1 MEIVKQK
8 GSKQSDYLFKFD
20 EYVKGWEQFV
30 FVDIKNNLPVIT
42 EIRWVKSN
50 DEHEVEL
57 NSTTYRELPIGDVKE
72 RVSSYIELESMDFK
86 EGNKTITDLDY
97 KDILELANNYIH
109 LYPVIETKWKDE
121 RNALVYV
128 SYYLLELNSY
138 FNDSLHWENKE
149 LDLHSRISK
158 RLGLS
163 KSNSIQILNRL
174 KEAGY
179 LRSTDSTVSLI
190 PTIKYVNSILNIVSE
205 PKKFV
210 EKIYKA
216 FSNAYKKYEAKVWDH
231 WEDYYYSYTYLEN
244 VETFM
249 VLGTEYYD
257 DSKDEQLAQLKQDEF
272 DNLSFEEVCDIL
284 SYLELWDIDEHINN
298 KYVGSINGDLSVEFR
313 IDDSYLKEIRKS
325 NKYKNDME
333 LAMDE
338 KLIDEIFKDLNIDN
352 YFELKDIE
360 SKWAEQA
367 EGKKVSGNLNQGY
380 DEDEAPF

>member
-30 FVDIKNNLPVIT
+30 FVDIKNNIPVISQ
-42 EIRWVKSN
+42 IRWVKSN
-50 DEHEVEL
+50 EDEEVEL

-72 RVSSYIELESMDFK
+72 RVASYIALESMDFK

-97 KDILELANNYIH
+97 KDILELAYNYIH
-109 LYPVIETKWKDE
+109 LYPVIETRWKDE

-138 FNDSLHWENKE
+138 FNYRKSDWFDYLK
-149 LDLHSRISK
+149 LDLHSRISN
-158 RLGLS
+158 RLGIS

-179 LRSTDSTVSLI
+179 LKATDTTVSLI
-190 PTIKYVNSILNIVSE
+190 PTIKFVNNILNIVSG
-205 PKKFV
+205 PKKFY
-210 EKIYKA
+210 EKLDKA
-216 FSNAYKKYEAKVWDH
+216 FWDAYKEFEGDIRVY
-231 WEDYYYSYTYLEN
+231 WEDNYYDPYDRSEH
-244 VETFM
+244 FI
-249 VLGTEYYD
+249 VLGTEYFD
-257 DSKDEQLAQLKQDEF
+257 DSEDEEQAELKEEEF
-272 DNLSFEEVCDIL
+272 SELGVDDICDIL
-284 SYLELWDIDEHINN
+284 STLELWDMDEHINN
-298 KYVGSINGDLSVEFR
+298 KYVISIDSNLSVKFN

-367 EGKKVSGNLNQGY
+367 EGKVVSGNTKQVY

>member
-1 MEIVKQK
+1 MEVVKQK

-30 FVDIKNNLPVIT
+30 YVDVKNNIPLIT

-50 DEHEVEL
+50 KDEEVEL
-57 NSTTYRELPIGDVKE
+57 NSTIYRELPIGDVKE
-72 RVSSYIELESMDFK
+72 RVSSYIAIESIDFK

-97 KDILELANNYIH
+97 EDILELAYNYIH
-109 LYPVIETKWKDE
+109 LYPVIETKWKEE

-138 FNDSLHWENKE
+138 FNYRKSDWLDYLQ

-158 RLGLS
+158 RLGIS

-174 KEAGY
+174 KEGGY
-179 LRSTDSTVSLI
+179 LKSIDTTVSLI
-190 PTIKYVNSILNIVSE
+190 PTIKFVNSLLSIVSG
-205 PKKFV
+205 PKKFY
-210 EKIYKA
+210 EKLDKA
-216 FSNAYKKYEAKVWDH
+216 YWDAYQKFEGDIRVY
-231 WEDYYYSYTYLEN
+231 WEDNYYHSYEHKN
-244 VETFM
+244 SFI

-257 DSKDEQLAQLKQDEF
+257 DSEDEELAELKEEEF
-272 DNLSFEEVCDIL
+272 SELSFEDVCDIL
-284 SYLELWDIDEHINN
+284 ELLDLWSINDYIKN
-298 KYVGSINGDLSVEFR
+298 KYVISIDNSLSVKFQ
-313 IDDSYLKEIRKS
+313 IDENHLNEIRKS

-360 SKWAEQA
+360 TKWAEQA
-367 EGKKVSGNLNQGY
+367 EGKKVPEKKNQII

>member
-1 MEIVKQK
+1 MEVVKQK

-30 FVDIKNNLPVIT
+30 YVDVKNNIPLIT

-50 DEHEVEL
+50 KDEEVEL
-57 NSTTYRELPIGDVKE
+57 NSTIYRELPIGDVKE
-72 RVSSYIELESMDFK
+72 RVSSYIAIESIDFK

-97 KDILELANNYIH
+97 EDILELAYNYIH
-109 LYPVIETKWKDE
+109 LYPVIETKWKEE

-138 FNDSLHWENKE
+138 FNYRKSDWLDYLQ

-158 RLGLS
+158 RLGIS

-174 KEAGY
+174 KEGGY
-179 LRSTDSTVSLI
+179 LKSIDTTVSLI
-190 PTIKYVNSILNIVSE
+190 PTIKFVNSLLSIVSG
-205 PKKFV
+205 PKKFY
-210 EKIYKA
+210 EKLDKA
-216 FSNAYKKYEAKVWDH
+216 YWDAYQEFEGDIRVY
-231 WEDYYYSYTYLEN
+231 WEDNYYDSYEHKN
-244 VETFM
+244 SFI

-257 DSKDEQLAQLKQDEF
+257 DSEDEELAELKEEEF
-272 DNLSFEEVCDIL
+272 SELSFEDVCDIL
-284 SYLELWDIDEHINN
+284 ELLDLWSINDYIKN
-298 KYVGSINGDLSVEFR
+298 KYVISIDNSLSVKFQ
-313 IDDSYLKEIRKS
+313 IDDNHLNEIRKS

-360 SKWAEQA
+360 TKWAEQA
-367 EGKKVSGNLNQGY
+367 EGKKVPEKKNQII

>member
-1 MEIVKQK
+1 MEVVKQK

-30 FVDIKNNLPVIT
+30 YVDVKNNIPLIT

-50 DEHEVEL
+50 KDEEVEL
-57 NSTTYRELPIGDVKE
+57 NSTIYRELPIGDVKE
-72 RVSSYIELESMDFK
+72 RVSSYIAIESIDFK

-97 KDILELANNYIH
+97 EDILELAYNYIH
-109 LYPVIETKWKDE
+109 LYPVIETKWKEE

-138 FNDSLHWENKE
+138 FNYRKSDWLDYLQ

-158 RLGLS
+158 RLGIS

-174 KEAGY
+174 KEGGY
-179 LRSTDSTVSLI
+179 LKSIDTTVSLI
-190 PTIKYVNSILNIVSE
+190 PTIKFVNSLLSIVSG
-205 PKKFV
+205 PKKFY
-210 EKIYKA
+210 EKLDKA
-216 FSNAYKKYEAKVWDH
+216 YWDAYQEFEGDIRVY
-231 WEDYYYSYTYLEN
+231 WEDNYYNSYEHKN
-244 VETFM
+244 SFI
-249 VLGTEYYD
+249 VLGTEYYV
-257 DSKDEQLAQLKQDEF
+257 DSEDEELAELKEEEF
-272 DNLSFEEVCDIL
+272 SELSFEDVCDIL
-284 SYLELWDIDEHINN
+284 ELLDLWSINDYIKN
-298 KYVGSINGDLSVEFR
+298 KYVISIDNSLSVKFQ
-313 IDDSYLKEIRKS
+313 IDDNHLNEIRKS
-325 NKYKNDME
+325 KKYKNDME

-360 SKWAEQA
+360 TKWAEQA
-367 EGKKVSGNLNQGY
+367 EGKKVPEKKNQII

>member
-1 MEIVKQK
+1 
-8 GSKQSDYLFKFD
+8 
-20 EYVKGWEQFV
+20 
-30 FVDIKNNLPVIT
+30 
-42 EIRWVKSN
+42 
-50 DEHEVEL
+50 
-57 NSTTYRELPIGDVKE
+57 
-72 RVSSYIELESMDFK
+72 
-86 EGNKTITDLDY
+86 
-97 KDILELANNYIH
+97 
-109 LYPVIETKWKDE
+109 
-121 RNALVYV
+121 
-128 SYYLLELNSY
+128 
-138 FNDSLHWENKE
+138 LHWENKD

-190 PTIKYVNSILNIVSE
+190 PTIKYVNSILSIVSE
-205 PKKFV
+205 PKKFE

-231 WEDYYYSYTYLEN
+231 WEDYYYSDLEN

-257 DSKDEQLAQLKQDEF
+257 DSKYEQLAQLKQDEF

-284 SYLELWDIDEHINN
+284 SHLELWDIDEHINN
-298 KYVGSINGDLSVEFR
+298 KYVSSIDGDLSVEFR

-338 KLIDEIFKDLNIDN
+338 KLIDEIFKDLNIDS

-367 EGKKVSGNLNQGY
+367 EGKVVSGNTKQVY

>member
-1 MEIVKQK
+1 MEVVKQK

-30 FVDIKNNLPVIT
+30 CVDVKNNIPLIT

-50 DEHEVEL
+50 KDEEVEL
-57 NSTTYRELPIGDVKE
+57 NSTIYRELPIGDVKE
-72 RVSSYIELESMDFK
+72 RVSSYIAIESIDFK

-97 KDILELANNYIH
+97 EDILELAYNYIH
-109 LYPVIETKWKDE
+109 LYPVIETKWKEE

-138 FNDSLHWENKE
+138 FNYRKSDWLDYLQ

-158 RLGLS
+158 RLGIS

-174 KEAGY
+174 KEGGY
-179 LRSTDSTVSLI
+179 LKSIDTTVSLI
-190 PTIKYVNSILNIVSE
+190 PTIKFVNSLLSIVSG
-205 PKKFV
+205 PKKFY
-210 EKIYKA
+210 EKLDKA
-216 FSNAYKKYEAKVWDH
+216 YWDAYQEFEGEIRVY
-231 WEDYYYSYTYLEN
+231 WEDNYYDSSEHKN
-244 VETFM
+244 SFI

-257 DSKDEQLAQLKQDEF
+257 DSEDEELAELKEEEF
-272 DNLSFEEVCDIL
+272 SELSFEDVCDIL
-284 SYLELWDIDEHINN
+284 ELLDLWSINDYIKN
-298 KYVGSINGDLSVEFR
+298 KYVISIDNSLSVKFQ
-313 IDDSYLKEIRKS
+313 IDDNHLNEIRKS

-360 SKWAEQA
+360 TKWAEQA
-367 EGKKVSGNLNQGY
+367 EGKKVPEKKNQII

>member
-1 MEIVKQK
+1 MEVVKQK

-30 FVDIKNNLPVIT
+30 YVDVKNNIPLIT

-50 DEHEVEL
+50 KDEVVEL
-57 NSTTYRELPIGDVKE
+57 NSTIYRELPIGDVKE
-72 RVSSYIELESMDFK
+72 RVSSYIAIESIDFK

-97 KDILELANNYIH
+97 EDILELAYNYIH
-109 LYPVIETKWKDE
+109 LYPVIETKWKEE

-138 FNDSLHWENKE
+138 FNYRKSDWLDYLQ

-158 RLGLS
+158 RLGIS

-174 KEAGY
+174 KEGGY
-179 LRSTDSTVSLI
+179 LKSIDTTVSLI
-190 PTIKYVNSILNIVSE
+190 PTIKFVNSLLSIVSG
-205 PKKFV
+205 PKKFY
-210 EKIYKA
+210 EKLDKA
-216 FSNAYKKYEAKVWDH
+216 YWDAYQEFEGDIRVY
-231 WEDYYYSYTYLEN
+231 WEDNYYDSYEHKN
-244 VETFM
+244 SFI

-257 DSKDEQLAQLKQDEF
+257 DSEDEELAELKEEEF
-272 DNLSFEEVCDIL
+272 SELSFEDVCDIL
-284 SYLELWDIDEHINN
+284 ELLDLWSINDYIKN
-298 KYVGSINGDLSVEFR
+298 KYVISIDNSLSVKFQ
-313 IDDSYLKEIRKS
+313 IDDNHLNEIRKS

-360 SKWAEQA
+360 TKWAEQA
-367 EGKKVSGNLNQGY
+367 EGKKVPEKKNQII